1 MYQFMRII
9 VIAPLLLLIMTTQ
22 AQSKQE
28 TEVAQAVELLR
39 KAMVDANR
47 ADLDAIA
54 SEKLSYGHSSGKVED
69 KKDFVENIASG
80 KSDFISIELKDHT
93 ISVSGNTAVVRH
105 ELHAKTNDG
114 GKPGEAHIK
123 ILLVFQKHGGK
134 WLMLARQAVK
144 MV

>member
-1 MYQFMRII
+1 MRII

-80 KSDFISIELKDHT
+80 KSDFISIELKDQT

>member
-1 MYQFMRII
+1 MKII
-9 VIAPLLLLIMTTQ
+9 FIAPLLLLIMTTQ
-22 AQSKQE
+22 AQGKKE
-28 TEVAQAVELLR
+28 TEVANVVERLR
-39 KAMVDANR
+39 EAMVNAKR
-47 ADLDAIA
+47 IDLDAIA
-54 SEKLSYGHSSGKVED
+54 SEKLSYGHSTGRVEGKQE
-69 KKDFVENIASG
+69 FVENIATG
-80 KSDFISIELKDHT
+80 KSDFVSIELKDQT

-123 ILLVFQKHGGK
+123 ILLVFQKQGGK

>member
-1 MYQFMRII
+1 
-9 VIAPLLLLIMTTQ
+9 MTTQ

-28 TEVAQAVELLR
+28 AEVANVVERLR

-54 SEKLSYGHSSGKVED
+54 SEKLSYGHSTGRVES
-69 KKDFVENIASG
+69 KQEFVENIATG
-80 KSDFISIELKDHT
+80 KSDFVSIELKDQAIT
-93 ISVSGNTAVVRH
+93 VSGNTAVVRH

-123 ILLVFQKHGGK
+123 ILLVFQKQGGK
-134 WLMLARQAVK
+134 WLLLARQAVK

>member
-1 MYQFMRII
+1 
-9 VIAPLLLLIMTTQ
+9 
-22 AQSKQE
+22 
-28 TEVAQAVELLR
+28 
-39 KAMVDANR
+39 MVDANR

-54 SEKLSYGHSSGKVED
+54 SEKLSYGHSSGKVEG

-80 KSDFISIELKDHT
+80 KSDFISIELNDQT

>member
-1 MYQFMRII
+1 MRII
-9 VIAPLLLLIMTTQ
+9 FIAPLLLLIMTTQ

-28 TEVAQAVELLR
+28 TEVAHAVELLR

-54 SEKLSYGHSSGKVED
+54 SEKLSYGHSSGKVEG

-80 KSDFISIELKDHT
+80 KSDFISIELNDQT

>member
-80 KSDFISIELKDHT
+80 KSDFISIELKDQT

>member
-1 MYQFMRII
+1 MRII
-9 VIAPLLLLIMTTQ
+9 FIAPLLLLIMTTQ

-54 SEKLSYGHSSGKVED
+54 SEKLSYGHSSGKVEG

-80 KSDFISIELKDHT
+80 KSDFISIELNDQT

>member
-1 MYQFMRII
+1 MKLLF
-9 VIAPLLLLIMTTQ
+9 IAPLLLLIMTTQ

-28 TEVAQAVELLR
+28 TEVANVVERLR

-47 ADLDAIA
+47 TDLNAIA
-54 SEKLSYGHSSGKVED
+54 SEKLSYGHSTGRVES
-69 KKDFVENIASG
+69 KQEFVENIATG
-80 KSDFISIELKDHT
+80 KSDFVSIELKDQAIT
-93 ISVSGNTAVVRH
+93 VSGNTAVVRH

-123 ILLVFQKHGGK
+123 ILLVFQKQGGK
-134 WLMLARQAVK
+134 WLLLARQAVK